1 MAKLTPNIP
10 YEDLGNSQQIAEFSA
25 AWVME
30 SSESVSY
37 LALSDIRPERCG
49 STIVRRASF
58 GDIEALAGELP
69 MLPQRSY
76 RIGSDQ
82 GIVVLAAAVIDR
94 RYRWVVTLEPSIA
107 VEVSELPMVPRQA
120 IDRFGVRG
128 FVEGDGG
135 SEGLGVRS
143 AVVEAKRSPRLLIRR
158 Q

>member
-10 YEDLGNSQQIAEFSA
+10 YEDLGDCHQIAEFSA

-37 LALSDIRPERCG
+37 LALSDIHPERCG

-58 GDIEALAGELP
+58 GDIEVLAGELP

-94 RYRWVVTLEPSIA
+94 LWWKGRENS
-107 VEVSELPMVPRQA
+107 S
-120 IDRFGVRG
+120 
-128 FVEGDGG
+128 
-135 SEGLGVRS
+135 
-143 AVVEAKRSPRLLIRR
+143 SPRLAYGVYTSRLRTRFQPFSDKSYKNSSLTAISNWPFC

>member
-10 YEDLGNSQQIAEFSA
+10 YEDLGDSHQIAEFGA

-30 SSESVSY
+30 SNESVSY

-76 RIGSDQ
+76 RVGSEQ
-82 GIVVLAAAVIDR
+82 GIVVLAVAVIDR
-94 RYRWVVTLEPSIA
+94 RYRWVATLESLSA
-107 VEVSELPMVPRQA
+107 VEVDEVPVSVV
-120 IDRFGVRG
+120 DRFGVRG
-128 FVEGDGG
+128 FVEGDWD
-135 SEGLGVRS
+135 SEGFGV
-143 AVVEAKRSPRLLIRR
+143 ATGYVKKTAG
-158 Q
+158 